1 MRTRQD
7 RIFQIIGHAIM
18 ILLSLCAVV
27 PLILLVI
34 SSITDNDTLVRNGYS
49 FFPEKLSLYAYEYIF
64 KTGSSVI
71 RAYGISIALTVVGTI
86 LALAITTLLAYAISK
101 KDLPG
106 RGLLTFYVFLT
117 MLFNGGLVPT
127 YLNYTNTF
135 GIKNTFWALLIP
147 GLVTNGFYILLMKS
161 YFSTSIP
168 YEITEAAII
177 DGANEYQVFGRV
189 VVPLA
194 KPIIATIGLFAGIGY
209 WNDWQNGY
217 IYLTKRTDLYSIQNL
232 LNRMIQNIQY
242 LTQNSSSIKNAD
254 AGLAAIP
261 SVSVRMAMAVVGIL
275 PILLIYPF
283 VQSSF
288 VKGITLGGVKG

>member
-1 MRTRQD
+1 MRTKQEK
-7 RIFQIIGHAIM
+7 IFQFIGHVVM
-18 ILLSLCAVV
+18 ITLSVCAVV

-34 SSITDNDTLVRNGYS
+34 SSVTDNDTLVRNGYS

-64 KTGSSVI
+64 KTGNSVL
-71 RAYGISIALTVVGTI
+71 RAYGVSILLTLSGTI
-86 LALAITTLLAYAISK
+86 TALVITTLLAYALSK

-106 RGLLTFYVFLT
+106 RGFLTFYVFLT

-135 GIKNTFWALLIP
+135 GVKNTFWALLIP
-147 GLVTNGFYILLMKS
+147 GLITNGFYILLMKS

-177 DGANEYQVFGRV
+177 DGANEFQVFGRV
-189 VVPLA
+189 VIPLA
-194 KPIIATIGLFAGIGY
+194 KPIVATIGLFAGIGY

-242 LTQNSSSIKNAD
+242 LTQNSQSMKNAD
-254 AGLAAIP
+254 VGLAAIP
-261 SVSVRMAMAVVGIL
+261 AVSVRMAMAVVGIL
-275 PILLIYPF
+275 PIVLVYPF
-283 VQSSF
+283 VQSNF

>member
-49 FFPEKLSLYAYEYIF
+49 FLPEKLSLYAYEYIF

-71 RAYGISIALTVVGTI
+71 RAYGISIVLTVVGTI
-86 LALAITTLLAYAISK
+86 LSLAITTLLAYAISK

-147 GLVTNGFYILLMKS
+147 GLITNGFYILLMKS

-177 DGANEYQVFGRV
+177 DGANSSWTQNTDCAIGKADHCYYRFICRDWLLERLAEWLHLFDKENGSVFHSELIESYDSEYPVSDTEQFKHQKCRCRSGSNSISFG
-189 VVPLA
+189 
-194 KPIIATIGLFAGIGY
+194 
-209 WNDWQNGY
+209 QNGHGCC
-217 IYLTKRTDLYSIQNL
+217 RYSPHFSNL
-232 LNRMIQNIQY
+232 
-242 LTQNSSSIKNAD
+242 
-254 AGLAAIP
+254 
-261 SVSVRMAMAVVGIL
+261 SVCA
-275 PILLIYPF
+275 
-283 VQSSF
+283 
-288 VKGITLGGVKG
+288 K